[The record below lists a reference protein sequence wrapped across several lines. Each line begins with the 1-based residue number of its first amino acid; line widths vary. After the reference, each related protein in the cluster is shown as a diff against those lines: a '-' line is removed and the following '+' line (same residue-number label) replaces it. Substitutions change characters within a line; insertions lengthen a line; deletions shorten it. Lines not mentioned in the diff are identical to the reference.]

1 MVLSRMLTRRTVG
14 VAALVA
20 FAAACGETADQPLA
34 PTPGGNETANSAHP
48 MDLVL
53 TPGSLTFVQADP
65 NGPLPA
71 PKTMVAFNQAAL
83 IPSTGLVIGPIQYQ
97 GGQGGWLSVNAVIK
111 GLSADINAAI
121 TPNTL
126 PQGGYSATFT
136 VRVPGTRNA
145 TNPPLT
151 VTVSYIKGI
160 YYEDNAEQAGRATMG
175 GLWRRSQM
183 GPSICNV
190 SRSGQCLP
198 NPAEGQWA
206 YWYGDP
212 TTGDFDFG
220 YNEGELVTQQFTV
233 PSGAIAP
240 EVRFLSSKDNE
251 CVGSYTCS
259 FDDVD
264 VIWRDANGGGDILL
278 ANIGSPDMPNY
289 DVLAVSLE
297 AAVGRTGRLVFRF
310 DTRDGII
317 NDYRGWIIDN
327 IIAAEPGAFVGGPLE
342 VVDTFYGGGGDY
354 TGFGLREALT
364 EQGHPDRY
372 KK

>member
-1 MVLSRMLTRRTVG
+1 VVLSRMLTRRTVG

-48 MDLVL
+48 MDLIL

-65 NGPLPA
+65 EGALPA
-71 PKTMVAFNQAAL
+71 PKKIVAFNQAAM
-83 IPSTGLVIGPIQYQ
+83 IPSTGIVIGPVQYQ
-97 GGQGGWLSVNAVIK
+97 GGASGWLNVNAVIK

-126 PQGGYSATFT
+126 PQGGYTATFT

-160 YYEDNAEQAGRATMG
+160 YYEDNAEQAGRAELG
-175 GLWRRSQM
+175 GLWNRSQM

-190 SRSGQCLP
+190 VRPSECLP

-206 YWYGDP
+206 YWYGSP
-212 TTGDFDFG
+212 ATGNFNFG
-220 YNEGELVTQQFTV
+220 DNQGDLVTQQFTV

-240 EVRFLSSKDNE
+240 EVRFQSSKNGE
-251 CVGSYTCS
+251 CGSSYTCG

-264 VIWRDANGGGDILL
+264 VYFRDANGGGEILL
-278 ANIGSPDMPNY
+278 ARLGSPLMPDY

-297 AAVGRTGRLVFRF
+297 AAIGRTGRLVFRF
-310 DTRDGII
+310 DTGDALF
-317 NDYRGWIIDN
+317 NDFRGWIIDN
-327 IIAAEPGAFVGGPLE
+327 IIAAEPGAFLGGPLE
-342 VVDTFYGGGGDY
+342 DVDTFYASGGDY
-354 TGFGLREALT
+354 NSFGLREAIVT
-364 EQGHPDRY
+364 QGHPDRY

>member
-53 TPGSLTFVQADP
+53 TPGSFTFVQADAD
-65 NGPLPA
+65 GPLPA
-71 PKTMVAFNQAAL
+71 PKTIVAFNQAAL
-83 IPSTGLVIGPIQYQ
+83 IPSTGIVIGPVQYQ
-97 GGQGGWLSVNAVIK
+97 GGSGGWLNVNAVIK

-126 PQGGYSATFT
+126 PEGGYSATFT

-160 YYEDNAEQAGRATMG
+160 YYQDNAEQAGRASFS

-183 GPSICNV
+183 GPGICNV
-190 SRSGQCLP
+190 SQVSCLP

-212 TTGDFDFG
+212 TTGDFNFG
-220 YNEGELVTQQFTV
+220 TNSGELATQQFAV
-233 PSGAIAP
+233 PDGAIAP
-240 EVRFLSSKDNE
+240 EVRFQSSKQNE
-251 CVGSYTCS
+251 CGGFFCS
-259 FDDVD
+259 FDEVR
-264 VIWRDANGGGDILL
+264 VYWRDALGGSDIFL
-278 ANIGSPDMPNY
+278 ARLGSTNMPTYN
-289 DVLAVSLE
+289 VLSVDLSP
-297 AAVGRTGRLVFRF
+297 VRGRTGRLVFRF
-310 DTRDGII
+310 DTYDSIS
-317 NDYRGWIIDN
+317 NDYLGWILDN
-327 IIAAEPGAFVGGPLE
+327 IVAAEPGAFAGGPLE
-342 VVDTFYGGGGDY
+342 DVDYFFGGGGDY
-354 TGFGLREALT
+354 MTSALREVLEPAK
-364 EQGHPDRY
+364 PAPRDR
-372 KK
+372 